1 MMPSAGER
9 RKQTLQDKK
18 EWITMTKVIDI
29 KTKEQAEK
37 ISNLASKAPY
47 EVWLSTDTVMLDAR
61 SLLGI
66 LSLVGKR
73 ASVVAEDNVNP
84 RSFSKLVDKMA

>member
-1 MMPSAGER
+1 MR
-9 RKQTLQDKK
+9 
-18 EWITMTKVIDI
+18 KVIDI
-29 KTKEQAEK
+29 KTNDEARK
-37 ISNLASKAPY
+37 INELASQAPY

-73 ASVVAEDNVNP
+73 ACVVAEDDVNP

>member
-1 MMPSAGER
+1 
-9 RKQTLQDKK
+9 
-18 EWITMTKVIDI
+18 MTKVIDI

-37 ISNLASKAPY
+37 ISDLASKAPY

-84 RSFSKLVDKMA
+84 RSFSKLVDKLA

>member
-37 ISNLASKAPY
+37 ISDLASKAPY
-47 EVWLSTDTVMLDAR
+47 EVWLSTNTVMLDAR